1 MLLCC
6 TCLRFCTLHDKITF
20 IAFLLWRLFPCT
32 CARIINSLCL
42 SVWFICETLAR
53 GILPLGAVTRARVT
67 ITQRLNFFCS
77 NIIHISLGN
86 KAYQRI
92 ASFACLACCHLQ
104 GFFTF
109 SMPTLSFLRF
119 QGISH
124 VNIVFTPYTVQL
136 GSLSKTHPHFI
147 LNPLLHYFLINE
159 PRR

>member
-1 MLLCC
+1 MLLCY
-6 TCLRFCTLHDKITF
+6 TCLRFRTLHDKITY

-42 SVWFICETLAR
+42 SVWFICENLAR
-53 GILPLGAVTRARVT
+53 GILPLGALTRARVT

-104 GFFTF
+104 GFFLLFT
-109 SMPTLSFLRF
+109 MPTLFFSFPSHFSCQHRF
-119 QGISH
+119 
-124 VNIVFTPYTVQL
+124 YTLHGSTWFFVQ
-136 GSLSKTHPHFI
+136 
-147 LNPLLHYFLINE
+147 NPPPFHS
-159 PRR
+159 